1 MVNKTFEDL
10 NASMRQLIL
19 NVLLLEESKRRLTMA
34 EITAKVIFF
43 FGLYLPMYVYT
54 MVITFADVR
63 FWILTA
69 FAVVTGAWRF
79 VRWLRRDDR
88 KNEAL
93 LIDNEMKRLQ
103 QREKEIELQERD
115 VAVMERQHKLIR
127 EANL

>member
-1 MVNKTFEDL
+1 MVKQTSEYISNQ
-10 NASMRQLIL
+10 MRQLLI
-19 NVLLLEESKRRLTMA
+19 NVLIIDETKRRLTMA
-34 EITAKVIFF
+34 ELTVKALFF
-43 FGLYLPMYVYT
+43 FGLYVPLYVYT
-54 MVITFADVR
+54 MAITFADVR

-93 LIDNEMKRLQ
+93 LIDNEMKRLA

-115 VAVMERQHKLIR
+115 LGIMERQHRLIR
-127 EANL
+127 ETNL

>member
-1 MVNKTFEDL
+1 MAIKTIEDI
-10 NASMRQLIL
+10 NERMRQALI
-19 NVLLLEESKRRLTMA
+19 NVLLLDETKRRLTMA
-34 EITAKVIFF
+34 EITAKAIFF

-69 FAVVTGAWRF
+69 FSIIVGSFRF

-93 LIDNEMKRLQ
+93 LIDNEMKRLS
-103 QREKEIELQERD
+103 QREKEIEL
-115 VAVMERQHKLIR
+115 MEREVSIMER
-127 EANL
+127 RARIV